1 MAEGQGEDGPGSV
14 GDSGA
19 TPIAVVVVVMMMLMV
34 WWWLHAE
41 AMWNG

>member
-19 TPIAVVVVVMMMLMV
+19 TPILR
-34 WWWLHAE
+34 
-41 AMWNG
+41 GSCGDGGGGGGDGSG

>member
-19 TPIAVVVVVMMMLMV
+19 TPILRGSVVMVVVVAMV
-34 WWWLHAE
+34 VVNRVAE
-41 AMWNG
+41 